1 MNAHKE
7 LLKALE
13 VVELKYSPLK
23 TIPVQMAGNNEQLA
37 LMSAQLERLDDL
49 VRVMQSQLG
58 VSERILKYAQ

>member
-23 TIPVQMAGNNEQLA
+23 TIP
-37 LMSAQLERLDDL
+37 AQISVNLE
-49 VRVMQSQLG
+49 G
-58 VSERILKYAQ
+58 